1 MPQGLLDRRL
11 KRKLLETHARM
22 LLSGELLS
30 LQRLDE
36 CYSLFRARFGPDAL
50 RQLDGELLLERMHT
64 HGKDSLVYWLEFKND
79 EEFPGVFGSIA
90 GGSAHKFGIFRKR
103 DTGVW
108 VTGSPQRPKE
118 LSVAEAVDVARR
130 HRDELVAGSE
140 ILAGLPCPATDEEYS
155 NLQKELNGAAPS
167 VCDLAWGHKYF
178 SLLFPNKLD
187 DYHAVEHQRFHL
199 VKLLLRPPEGEGRY
213 LTSGTYVRL
222 ARELEWPMNHL
233 TTVLNRVHGRPYRA
247 VASRNGF
254 GQSKFDLADDA
265 RQPLCGNWMAEC
277 GRPVQIRKQ
286 SRVQVTD
293 RRTPRKAL
301 RSASQCGRQEGAR
314 DTEFCR
320 RHEGRRACSGRQR

>member
-1 MPQGLLDRRL
+1 MPQGLLDHRL
-11 KRKLLETHARM
+11 KRELLETHARM
-22 LLSGELLS
+22 LPSGELLS

-79 EEFPGVFGSIA
+79 EEFPAKFGSIA

-103 DTGVW
+103 DTGTW
-108 VTGSPQRPKE
+108 ITGSPQRPKE
-118 LSVAEAVDVARR
+118 LSVDEAVGVARR

-140 ILAGLPCPATDEEYS
+140 LLAGLPCPGTDEEYS

-222 ARELEWPMNHL
+222 AQELEWPMNHL
-233 TTVLNRVHGRPYRA
+233 TTVLNRVHGRPYRPWRVGTDLGKA
-247 VASRNGF
+247 DSIWPMMRDNHCVAIAIRN
-254 GQSKFDLADDA
+254 
-265 RQPLCGNWMAEC
+265 
-277 GRPVQIRKQ
+277 
-286 SRVQVTD
+286 
-293 RRTPRKAL
+293 
-301 RSASQCGRQEGAR
+301 
-314 DTEFCR
+314 
-320 RHEGRRACSGRQR
+320 RHPSTGHLPKLP